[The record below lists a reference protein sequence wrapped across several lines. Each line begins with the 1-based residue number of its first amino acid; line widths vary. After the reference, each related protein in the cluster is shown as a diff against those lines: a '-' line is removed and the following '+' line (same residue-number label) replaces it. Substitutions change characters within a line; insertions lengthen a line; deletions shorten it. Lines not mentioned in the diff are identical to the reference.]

1 MRTVVQNFFVC
12 TNDLAVL
19 APPHLSVGVVSESL
33 RILVLADFFLALGF
47 HIGRNREF
55 FDGAALLLVFIE
67 PGAVKALENPLRPLV
82 ILRIGGVDFL
92 VPVVRETE
100 ALDLAAEIVAVLL
113 GRNGRVRTGL
123 DGVLFSG
130 EAESIPT
137 HRVEHIETAAALV
150 AANDIRCSVTFR
162 VAHMEASTT
171 RVREHIQAV
180 ILRLGLVFASLKRLM
195 FFPVGLPLGFDFLR
209 IILCHCNCPLFF
221 FGLKYRTFA

>member
-1 MRTVVQNFFVC
+1 M
-12 TNDLAVL
+12 L
-19 APPHLSVGVVSESL
+19 APPHLSVGVVSEAL
-33 RILVLADFFLALGF
+33 PILVLADFGCTLGF
-47 HIGRNREF
+47 DISRNREF

-67 PGAVKALENPLRPLV
+67 PGAIKALENPLRPLV

-92 VPVVRETE
+92 VPVVAQAK

-113 GRNGRVRTGL
+113 GRDGRVRTGL

-130 EAESIPT
+130 EAESVPT

-150 AANDIRCSVTFR
+150 AANDIRCGVTFR

-209 IILCHCNCPLFF
+209 IILCHLLCTSIWFC
-221 FGLKYRTFA
+221 